1 MTPHDNQPLI
11 QSNSMSLTET
21 KIFRKDDVWLVEF
34 AGEPMPL
41 AILKIKDGWI
51 QTKFSCRGFAQS
63 WMSADEFNKRSIIK
77 LGTVRRFLGIP
88 IGIRQ

>member
-1 MTPHDNQPLI
+1 
-11 QSNSMSLTET
+11 MSLTET

-51 QTKFSCRGFAQS
+51 QTKFS
-63 WMSADEFNKRSIIK
+63 WMSAADFNKRSIIK